1 MDQEVSLFKMS
12 FEMQIS
18 NVGSEVHRAI
28 RWKNRGDEKGK
39 IEFCKKS
46 IEFLEIMKEDP
57 KNEKRKDE
65 LDFRIKEL
73 EDYFLGNN
81 SLNTTDDK
89 LIEYYDGY
97 LEYIFL

>member
-1 MDQEVSLFKMS
+1 MDQEISLFKMS

-28 RWKNRGDEKGK
+28 RRRNKGDEKGK

-89 LIEYYDGY
+89 LIEYYDA
-97 LEYIFL
+97 YIYDI

>member
-1 MDQEVSLFKMS
+1 MSLLSMS

-28 RWKNRGDEKGK
+28 RRRNRGDEKGK
-39 IEFCKKS
+39 IEFCNKA
-46 IEFLEIMKEDP
+46 IEFLEIIKGDP
-57 KNEKRKDE
+57 KNEKRKEE

-73 EDYFLGNN
+73 EDYFLGDN
-81 SLNTTDDK
+81 SFNTTDDK

-97 LEYIFL
+97 LDYLFL

>member
-1 MDQEVSLFKMS
+1 MDQEISLFKMS

-28 RWKNRGDEKGK
+28 RRRNKGDEIGK

-89 LIEYYDGY
+89 LIEYYDA
-97 LEYIFL
+97 YIYDI

>member
-1 MDQEVSLFKMS
+1 MDQEISLFKMS

-28 RWKNRGDEKGK
+28 RRRNKGDEKGK

-57 KNEKRKDE
+57 KTEKRKDE